1 MELCLHSIGGGNL
14 KKWMTSLF
22 DAINHLKIINKLML
36 MYVIGGLIPLLLV
49 SLLLTSNTRK
59 MLIDQS
65 VSEARTNTTRI
76 EERLLEAFQISTD
89 VSDGLYLD
97 DQLAKII
104 NTSYMQQIDIINDFN
119 NYTRMDDYLRLYSEI
134 DSIRIYVENETLLDD
149 AQIIKATL
157 KDKQSDWYQLA
168 YEKDG
173 RMALIYKYDDYTRSE
188 HLAVVRLVKSDNKQ
202 PLGVLVVNIS
212 DAYLR
217 SIIQSEPYELYMTLD
232 EENIVIATDKTAQK
246 SKVDND
252 YRVEQIQKGP
262 LGTYDFNYEGIKYK
276 VISDEFS
283 IPSIQNSFRLMTLI
297 PIEQLTNVASTSV
310 TTSAIMICMSV
321 VISLLMVYLQ
331 SRAFSNRINS
341 FRKDMHQ
348 VAGGDFDVQSNVKGN
363 DELGELSN
371 DLNSMIQSIQTLIHE
386 VYEVRLQKEQLAGKQ
401 KEVQFKMLASQIN
414 PHFLYNALET
424 IRMKAHVNGQEEIA
438 VVVKKL
444 AKIMRRN
451 LSISN
456 DEVQLQS
463 ELDLVKNYL
472 EIQQFRFRD
481 KVSYDFKIE
490 CDVSKHIILPLLL
503 QPLVENAFVHG
514 LERKIGQG
522 HIEIMVLEVNNF
534 LRIIVKDN
542 GMGID
547 SDKLANLWDKLKS
560 DALNIDGSI
569 GLTNVN
575 QRIKLFYGEEYQLEI
590 KSQKDLGTEVS
601 VSLPIKGEV

>member
-1 MELCLHSIGGGNL
+1 
-14 KKWMTSLF
+14 
-22 DAINHLKIINKLML
+22 
-36 MYVIGGLIPLLLV
+36 
-49 SLLLTSNTRK
+49 
-59 MLIDQS
+59 
-65 VSEARTNTTRI
+65 
-76 EERLLEAFQISTD
+76 
-89 VSDGLYLD
+89 
-97 DQLAKII
+97 
-104 NTSYMQQIDIINDFN
+104 
-119 NYTRMDDYLRLYSEI
+119 
-134 DSIRIYVENETLLDD
+134 
-149 AQIIKATL
+149 
-157 KDKQSDWYQLA
+157 
-168 YEKDG
+168 
-173 RMALIYKYDDYTRSE
+173 
-188 HLAVVRLVKSDNKQ
+188 
-202 PLGVLVVNIS
+202 
-212 DAYLR
+212 
-217 SIIQSEPYELYMTLD
+217 
-232 EENIVIATDKTAQK
+232 
-246 SKVDND
+246 
-252 YRVEQIQKGP
+252 
-262 LGTYDFNYEGIKYK
+262 
-276 VISDEFS
+276 
-283 IPSIQNSFRLMTLI
+283 
-297 PIEQLTNVASTSV
+297 
-310 TTSAIMICMSV
+310 
-321 VISLLMVYLQ
+321 
-331 SRAFSNRINS
+331 
-341 FRKDMHQ
+341 MHQ

-438 VVVKKL
+438 VIVKKL

-490 CDVSKHIILPLLL
+490 CDVSKHSILPLLL

-522 HIEIMVLEVNNF
+522 QIEIKVLEDNNF

-547 SDKLANLWDKLKS
+547 PDKLAILWDKLKS